1 MTPREAALDF
11 IRPYVE
17 RGVPLSAIK
26 RRLTGRFASGTRVQL
41 GGYVW
46 DGDVA
51 ERLSRS
57 EVAVTE
63 LDGQPCRG
71 VFELRSLYREL
82 YLRQQPT
89 LFDEP
94 ARGGQNTT

>member
-1 MTPREAALDF
+1 MDARDAALDF
-11 IRPYVE
+11 LRPYVE

-26 RRLTGRFASGTRVQL
+26 RRLTGRYLDGNRVQL

-46 DGDVA
+46 EGEAA

-63 LDGQPCRG
+63 LDGRPCCY

-89 LFDEP
+89 LFD
-94 ARGGQNTT
+94 

>member
-1 MTPREAALDF
+1 MTPREVALDF

-17 RGVPLSAIK
+17 RGIPLSAM
-26 RRLTGRFASGTRVQL
+26 RRCLTGRYASGTRVQL
-41 GGYVW
+41 GGYLW
-46 DGDVA
+46 DGETA
-51 ERLSRS
+51 ERLTRS
-57 EVAVTE
+57 ELAVTE
-63 LDGQPCRG
+63 LDGEPCRI

-94 ARGGQNTT
+94 ARDGHDTT

>member
-17 RGVPLSAIK
+17 RGVPLSSIK
-26 RRLTGRFASGTRVQL
+26 RRLTGRYLDGNRVQL

-46 DGDVA
+46 DGEAA

-57 EVAVTE
+57 EIAVTE
-63 LDGQPCRG
+63 LDGQSCRA

-82 YLRQQPT
+82 YLRQQPS

-94 ARGGQNTT
+94 ARDEHDTT

>member
-17 RGVPLSAIK
+17 RGVPLSSLR
-26 RRLTGRFASGTRVQL
+26 RRLTGRYADGNRVQV

-46 DGDVA
+46 EGEAA
-51 ERLSRS
+51 ERLSRA

-63 LDGQPCRG
+63 LAGEPCHH
-71 VFELRSLYREL
+71 VFELSTLYREL

-94 ARGGQNTT
+94 AREGQNTT